1 MGSGTRPSFGTIEGR
16 RWEQLKRMGLS
27 VPAKLVLVEFLVGRY
42 RNGAGAVYLPVF
54 IANIANAASISEEET
69 RNALAELGKV
79 GLMAVDSNNDVL
91 ACQEFWHH
99 SWLSNGKHALKVAR
113 IVEDLPENTAMAPLI
128 RILEQEEERVRT
140 QRPAR
145 EVEGGRMVDP
155 SGWYRTVIEA
165 LYSRSAP
172 QNQSHT
178 SIGNK
183 YPSPRSLRAELGLT
197 LEDERGAKQAV

>member
-1 MGSGTRPSFGTIEGR
+1 MASGTRPSFGTIEGR
-16 RWEQLKRMGLS
+16 RWEQLKRKELS

-42 RNGAGAVYLPVF
+42 RNGAGVIYLPVF
-54 IANIANAASISEEET
+54 IANIANAARISEEET
-69 RNALAELGKV
+69 RNALTELEGL
-79 GLMAVDSNNDVL
+79 GLMAVDSKNDVL

-113 IVEDLPENTAMAPLI
+113 IIEDLPENTAMAPLVE
-128 RILEQEEERVRT
+128 ILGQEEARVRT

-165 LYSRSAP
+165 LCSRSAR
-172 QNQSHT
+172 QSQPHT

-183 YPSPRSLRAELGLT
+183 YPAPRGLRAELGLT